1 MTVFL
6 LALAALAYSAVG
18 HAGASGYLAVMAL
31 LGTAPATMRPTALLL
46 NLVVATIGTIQFA
59 RAGHF
64 RWSLF
69 WPFAL
74 VSIPAAFLGG
84 RLLLPESTYGLVV
97 GGVLLFSAARL
108 VFARTPTEQAPQ
120 PPRLGISLV
129 AGAALGFLSGL
140 TGVGGGIFLSPL
152 LLLAGWADLRT
163 TAATSVAFIL
173 VNSIAGLVGQMPIAD
188 VWPPDLGYWIGAV
201 VVGGGIGATLGS
213 RRLPLP
219 ALRRVLAVVLLVAG
233 GKMMIGVW
241 R

>member
-1 MTVFL
+1 
-6 LALAALAYSAVG
+6 
-18 HAGASGYLAVMAL
+18 MAL

-74 VSIPAAFLGG
+74 TSIPAAFLGG
-84 RLLLPESTYGLVV
+84 RLDLPAYAYEAVV
-97 GGVLLFSAARL
+97 GVVLLFSALRL
-108 VFARTPTEQAPQ
+108 AFAQAPTGQGARPPQ
-120 PPRLGISLV
+120 PLIALV
-129 AGAALGFLSGL
+129 AGAALGFLAGL

-163 TAATSVAFIL
+163 TAATSVAFIF
-173 VNSIAGLVGQMPIAD
+173 VNSLAGLVGQMPIGD
-188 VWPPDLGYWIGAV
+188 VWPPDLGYWVAAV

-219 ALRRVLAVVLLVAG
+219 VLRRVLALVLILAG
-233 GKMMIGVW
+233 AKMLL
-241 R
+241 